1 MTLRLKA
8 VTLAAQSAYTTTSGV
23 KIALFFLC
31 GCGHFS
37 TVPVEQESKF
47 GYAML
52 TILHHLCRP
61 CSVTMADLNVINR
74 IRVIA
79 SHAITGNLHSEETS
93 VAKQKEAK
101 V

>member
-1 MTLRLKA
+1 
-8 VTLAAQSAYTTTSGV
+8 
-23 KIALFFLC
+23 
-31 GCGHFS
+31 
-37 TVPVEQESKF
+37 
-47 GYAML
+47 
-52 TILHHLCRP
+52 
-61 CSVTMADLNVINR
+61 MADLNVINR